1 MSDMPSEQRTSVLE
15 MSAPGVGQ
23 EERAAIVAA
32 FWHHDPDARGLLHYR
47 GPQVLEGAS
56 AEADAETEAQFME
69 LWMLL
74 CRRINLLE
82 HDRRVVSLLDAWSF
96 TPYFVATSDDPDVAH
111 WLALLEALQSKR
123 PLRACMACGDF
134 FQVEYDAPL
143 EHCSPACG
151 ETQTGAA
158 SHGAASHGAASHRAA
173 HHPRSAARPGF
184 SSRQLH
190 SKSEL

>member
-1 MSDMPSEQRTSVLE
+1 MSEQLSDRRTSVLE
-15 MSAPGVGQ
+15 MSKPGDGQ

-32 FWHHDPDARGLLHYR
+32 FWHGDPDARGLLHYR
-47 GPQVLEGAS
+47 GPQVLEGAG
-56 AEADAETEAQFME
+56 AEADADTEAEFME

-96 TPYFVATSDDPDVAH
+96 TPYFVATSDDPDVAR

-123 PLRACMACGDF
+123 PLRACAACGDF

-151 ETQTGAA
+151 EAGLAA
-158 SHGAASHGAASHRAA
+158 R
-173 HHPRSAARPGF
+173 HPCSAARPGF